1 MVNKHLKL
9 RVLIIFMLILIPPA
23 LIFRGIDNYYSERST
38 AYIKQQVT
46 SLTSK
51 MFSDTLNE
59 VAVTLDSQ
67 ALVTYQ
73 YDNNKNIT
81 SIYINTK
88 EINRINALAN
98 TKINN
103 LLSSGI
109 IEERISQI
117 EIPLGILVSDTIFAS
132 QGPKIK
138 ISSLPINSYQV
149 NIIVSNEE
157 YGINNTLFQIYLT
170 LKTDIETLVP
180 LNKQV
185 FSNETKILLVS
196 QIINGSIPRYYYNG
210 PAGESP
216 YIPEDYL
223 N

>member
-1 MVNKHLKL
+1 
-9 RVLIIFMLILIPPA
+9 MLILIPPA
-23 LIFRGIDNYYSERST
+23 FIFRGIDNYYSERSAT
-38 AYIKQQVT
+38 YIKQQVT

-59 VAVTLDSQ
+59 VALTLNADT
-67 ALVTYQ
+67 LVNYQ

-88 EINRINALAN
+88 EVNRLNALAN
-98 TKINN
+98 SKIEQ

-109 IEERISQI
+109 VEERIGQI
-117 EIPLGILVSDTIFAS
+117 EIPLGLLVSKTLFAS
-132 QGPKIK
+132 RGPKIK
-138 ISSLPINSYQV
+138 IGSLPINSYHV
-149 NIIVSNEE
+149 NLMVSNEE
-157 YGINNTLFQIYLT
+157 YGINNTLFQIYLIV
-170 LKTDIETLVP
+170 KTDIETLVP
-180 LNKQV
+180 LNNQV

-210 PAGESP
+210 QTGGSP